1 MILTIDFETRSECD
15 LKTAGPWKYA
25 EHPSTRILCLG
36 IKVDGFPA
44 NLWWPEWTG
53 QEGISLSTLADLLK
67 EARYIYAHNAE
78 FETAMWGLMP
88 IPLPLEKVR
97 CTAAMAAYHALPRSL
112 DNCAKALGLSA
123 GKDAEGY
130 KLMMKMCKPQKERK
144 TGEKF
149 WIEDS
154 ASLQRL
160 GEYCK
165 QDCEVEYEVCRRLRQ
180 LPEMEQEVWRVDQ
193 IINRRGVAIDTTLVR
208 EAMRVGEEQQ
218 DRFKAEM
225 KALVGCS
232 PNQVAEIVKWVNAEG
247 APLNELTKDSVLKAL
262 AGELP
267 PKVRRVLEIRQSS
280 ARTSAKKYAAMEKRV
295 SADGRARSLFMYHA
309 ATTGRWGGKSIQPQN
324 MPSRGVISDPDEAI
338 KVISRGASAEEIE
351 FLWGDT
357 MQVLSSCTRGA
368 IIAPPGKD
376 LICSDYSAIEGRVLA
391 WVAGEEFILEAYRNG
406 DDLYKI
412 AASVIYHKPKESITK
427 AERQIGKISE
437 LSSGYSGGHR
447 AFTAM
452 AKGYGIDEIPED
464 EAKEIVKAWR
474 ENRPKTVAFWR
485 DIQTAAMN
493 AIENPGSLYIC
504 QKTIWGVKD
513 GYLCC
518 KLPGGRTLRYPNPSI
533 GEKIAPWDTEKT
545 IPVINFWG
553 VDINN
558 HWTQLETYG
567 GRLTENVVQAIARD
581 LLAEAMVR
589 IERHGKYQIVLH
601 IHDEICSEVIEG
613 KGDLEEYNELLTRL
627 PAWAIGLPLE
637 AEGWIGKR
645 YKK

>member
-15 LKTAGPWKYA
+15 LKTAGVWKYA

-36 IKVDGFPA
+36 IKVDDHPA
-44 NLWWPEWTG
+44 GLWWPGWTG
-53 QEGISLSTLADLLK
+53 QDGISLFELIHLIT
-67 EARYIYAHNAE
+67 EAKYIYAHNAE
-78 FETAMWGLMP
+78 FETAMWQLMP
-88 IPLPLEKVR
+88 IPLPLEKLR

-130 KLMMKMCKPQKERK
+130 KLMMKMCKPQTDRK
-144 TGEKF
+144 SKEKF
-149 WIEDS
+149 WIEDPDS
-154 ASLQRL
+154 FQRL

-165 QDCEVEYEVCRRLRQ
+165 QDCEVEYQVEKRLRQ
-180 LPEMEQEVWRVDQ
+180 LPEIEQEVWRVDQ
-193 IINRRGVAIDTTLVR
+193 IINRRGVAIDTRLVK

-218 DRFKAEM
+218 ELFKAEM
-225 KALVGCS
+225 KTLVGCS
-232 PNQVAEIVKWVNAEG
+232 PNQVATILTRLNAEG
-247 APLNELTKDSVLKAL
+247 VPLNELTKDSVTKAL

-267 PKVRRVLEIRQSS
+267 PKVRRILEIRQSS

-324 MPSRGVISDPDEAI
+324 MPSRGVIVDPDAAI
-338 KVISRGASAEEIE
+338 EVISRGASAEEIE

-391 WVAGEEFILEAYRNG
+391 WVCGEEFILDAYRNG

-412 AASVIYHKPKESITK
+412 AAAGAFHKPYDTITK
-427 AERQIGKISE
+427 AERSIGKVIV
-437 LSSGYSGGHR
+437 LANGFGGGSH
-447 AFTAM
+447 AFLAM

-485 DIQTAAMN
+485 DLQAAAIN

-518 KLPGGRTLRYPNPSI
+518 KLPGGRTLRYPNPSV
-533 GEKIAPWDTEKT
+533 GEKPAPWDKKKM

-553 VDINN
+553 NDINN
-558 HWTQLETYG
+558 HWTKLETYG
-567 GRLTENVVQAIARD
+567 GRLCENVVQAIARD
-581 LLAEAMVR
+581 ILAEAIVR
-589 IERHGKYQIVLH
+589 IEKHGKYVPVLH
-601 IHDEICSEVIEG
+601 CHDECLSEVAEG
-613 KGDLEEYNELLTRL
+613 AGNLEEYNELLTRL
-627 PAWAIGLPLE
+627 PGWAVGLPLE